1 MAFMMPIVKNEYEI
15 YSKSPKQKVMLKN
28 QLPKMKRQQSHSITI
43 GLLQHEKNM
52 QQKVIVQ
59 RRVHSKS
66 VTDQPK
72 QVMRSRSSSSNSNMS
87 SNFDSLEVIRNIMC
101 LNSRE
106 GSVERIEEEDEE
118 QHQKLKGN
126 QLKNSQNKKIVW
138 YLNIFKNN
146 KNSQLSSHKVS

>member
-1 MAFMMPIVKNEYEI
+1 MAFMMPIVKNDYEL
-15 YSKSPKQKVMLKN
+15 YSRSPKQKIVLKN
-28 QLPKMKRQQSHSITI
+28 QLSKGKRQQSHSITI
-43 GLLQHEKNM
+43 GVLQHEKSM
-52 QQKVIVQ
+52 QQKIIVQ

-72 QVMRSRSSSSNSNMS
+72 QVMRSRSSSNNSNVS
-87 SNFDSLEVIRNIMC
+87 SNFDSLEVIRNRMC

-118 QHQKLKGN
+118 QHEKIKGN

-138 YLNIFKNN
+138 YLNIFKSN
-146 KNSQLSSHKVS
+146 KNSQSSSHKVS